1 MSVRLRWGPGIEAEP
16 VFPPGATS
24 AGLSDFMKRLRG
36 RARPL
41 LYDVGPARGT
51 NIVSFAGQGL
61 RVYVDAECDHRITGS
76 APDRLS
82 MADESL
88 DAALLWD
95 LIDFLPSE
103 RAKPFLA
110 DLARAMKPGG
120 LVFLLS
126 SAARSDG
133 PAPVF
138 TYAVEDGSHLVA
150 RLLEGTLATR
160 ISRENRDILRL
171 FEGFDNVS
179 LHLLRSQMR
188 EIVLRRR

>member
-1 MSVRLRWGPGIEAEP
+1 MSGRLRWAHGSESEP
-16 VFPPGATS
+16 VFPIGASS
-24 AGLSDFMKRLRG
+24 AGLSDFMHRLRG

-61 RVYVDAECDHRITGS
+61 KVYVDAERDHRITGS

-95 LIDFLPSE
+95 LLDFLPTE
-103 RAKPFLA
+103 RAKPFVV

-138 TYAVEDGSHLVA
+138 TYFVEDGSHLVA
-150 RLLEGTLATR
+150 RPIAGTLATR
-160 ISRENRDILRL
+160 IARENRDLLKL
-171 FEGFDNVS
+171 FDGFDNVS
-179 LHLLRSQMR
+179 MHLLRSRMR